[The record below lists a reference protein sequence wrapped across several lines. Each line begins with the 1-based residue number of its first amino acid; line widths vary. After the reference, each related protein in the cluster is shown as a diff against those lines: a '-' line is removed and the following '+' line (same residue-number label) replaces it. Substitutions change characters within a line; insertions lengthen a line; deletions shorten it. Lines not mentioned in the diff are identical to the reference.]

1 MVKRA
6 GVVVEA
12 NGKNVMLSRSSDY
25 AISNH
30 LQDEFEISDWR
41 TVIDARDIRIWVVHQ
56 DNDKQGCNH
65 FYIAQTI
72 EWDYVDHREDTVI
85 D

>member
-12 NGKNVMLSRSSDY
+12 NVKNVMLSRSRDY

-30 LQDEFEISDWR
+30 LQDEFEISDWG
-41 TVIDARDIRIWVVHQ
+41 TVIDARDIRI
-56 DNDKQGCNH
+56 
-65 FYIAQTI
+65 
-72 EWDYVDHREDTVI
+72 
-85 D
+85 

>member
-6 GVVVEA
+6 VVAVEA
-12 NGKNVMLSRSSDY
+12 NGKNVILRRSRDY

-30 LQDEFEISDWR
+30 LHDEFKISDWR
-41 TVIDARDIRIWVVHQ
+41 TVIDARDTRIWVVHQ

-65 FYIAQTI
+65 FYIA
-72 EWDYVDHREDTVI
+72 
-85 D
+85 

>member
-12 NGKNVMLSRSSDY
+12 NVKNVMLSRGRDY

-30 LQDEFEISDWR
+30 LQDEFEISDWG
-41 TVIDARDIRIWVVHQ
+41 TVIDARDIRI
-56 DNDKQGCNH
+56 
-65 FYIAQTI
+65 
-72 EWDYVDHREDTVI
+72 
-85 D
+85 